1 MVMTLKDGNLK
12 SDLPQE
18 SYPPLILTGERTLPG
33 FTEEN
38 YWFQRHLVAYKYL
51 LPLVEGKSVL
61 DLGCGEGYGVDL
73 LATRA
78 EEAVGVDLAPEA
90 LYHARRT
97 YRRGNLRFLYMDIN
111 QLGLEDDSFD
121 VVCSLQV
128 IEHLHDT
135 HPFMQEIMRVL
146 KPEGI
151 CVLST
156 PNKALIS
163 PGRETPIN
171 PFHIREYDYP
181 QFLQFMQGYFAE
193 VDMVGIFHAGRL
205 KLHDTITRRNF
216 SQFCLG
222 IPPRLN
228 RWFYLPWF
236 LPSLKTRHFNLA
248 KTGLSQA
255 LDFIALGRSGPSTK
269 EAEGG

>member
-1 MVMTLKDGNLK
+1 MTLKDGDFDSN
-12 SDLPQE
+12 LPQE

-33 FTEEN
+33 IPEEN

-51 LPLVEGKSVL
+51 LPMVEGKSVL

-97 YRRGNLRFLYMDIN
+97 YRRDNLRFLYMDIN
-111 QLGLEDDSFD
+111 RLGLEDDSFD

-135 HPFMQEIMRVL
+135 QPFMREIMRVL
-146 KPEGI
+146 KPDGL

-156 PNKALIS
+156 PNRALIS

-171 PFHIREYDYP
+171 PFHIREYDP
-181 QFLQFMQGYFAE
+181 EQFLQFMSGYFPE
-193 VDMVGIFHAGRL
+193 VELIGIFHAGRL
-205 KLHDTITRRNF
+205 KLHDTITRRSF
-216 SQFCLG
+216 SQFCLD
-222 IPPRLN
+222 IPPRLK

-236 LPSLKTRHFNLA
+236 LPSLKTRHFDLA
-248 KTGLSQA
+248 KTELNRA
-255 LDFIALGRSGPSTK
+255 LDFIALGRSGPPAK
-269 EAEGG
+269 ETRGG

>member
-1 MVMTLKDGNLK
+1 MGENEHL
-12 SDLPQE
+12 SDLPQD

-33 FTEEN
+33 IPREN
-38 YWFQRHLVAYKYL
+38 YWFQRHLVAYEYL
-51 LPLVEGKSVL
+51 LPLVERKSVL
-61 DLGCGEGYGVDL
+61 DLGCGEGYGVNL

-97 YRRGNLRFLYMDIN
+97 YRRSNLRFLYMDIN
-111 QLGLEDDSFD
+111 QLDLGTGSFD
-121 VVCSLQV
+121 VICSLQV

-135 HPFMQEIMRVL
+135 RRFMREVLRVL
-146 KPEGI
+146 KPEGT

-163 PGRETPIN
+163 PGRESPVN
-171 PFHIREYDYP
+171 PFHVREYDYS
-181 QFLQFMQGYFAE
+181 QFLQFMREHFE
-193 VDMVGIFHAGRL
+193 LVDIVGVFHAGRL
-205 KLHDTITRRNF
+205 KLHDMITGRSF
-216 SQFCLG
+216 SRFCLD

-236 LPSLKTRHFNLA
+236 LPSLKTRHFRLA
-248 KTGLSQA
+248 ETGLDRA
-255 LDFIALGRSGPSTK
+255 LDFIAVGRKVATTK
-269 EAEGG
+269 ETGGDRHA

>member
-1 MVMTLKDGNLK
+1 MRDRKHS

-33 FTEEN
+33 IPEEN
-38 YWFQRHLVAYKYL
+38 YWFQRHLVAYEYL
-51 LPLVEGKSVL
+51 LPLVKGKSVL

-73 LATRA
+73 LATCA
-78 EEAVGVDLAPEA
+78 AEAVGVDLAPEA

-97 YRRGNLRFLYMDIN
+97 YLRANLRFLYMDIN
-111 QLGLEDDSFD
+111 ELELEDDSYD

-135 HPFMQEIMRVL
+135 RRFMREILRVL
-146 KPEGI
+146 KPDGI

-156 PNKALIS
+156 PNKSIIS

-181 QFLQFMQGYFAE
+181 QFVSFMREYFLD
-193 VDMVGIFHAGRL
+193 VDMVGVFHAGRL
-205 KLHDTITRRNF
+205 RLHDRITARNF
-216 SQFCLG
+216 SQFCLN

-236 LPSLKTRHFNLA
+236 LPSLKTRHFNTA
-248 KTGLSQA
+248 KTGLEQA
-255 LDFIALGRSGPSTK
+255 IDFIALGRHGSSMK
-269 EAEGG
+269 EGD